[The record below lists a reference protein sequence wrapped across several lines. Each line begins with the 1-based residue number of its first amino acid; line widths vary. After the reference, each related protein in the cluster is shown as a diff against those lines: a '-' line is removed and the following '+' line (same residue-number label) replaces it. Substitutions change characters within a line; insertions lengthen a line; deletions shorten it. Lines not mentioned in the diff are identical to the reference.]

1 VKGLLTVEG
10 VVSDEPLIRQVA
22 TEKGETVNV
31 ASFTLRDDTGLA
43 KVTLWRE
50 QATAATRLRPGTRLR
65 IVGVSVR
72 PGFTGQLELST
83 LPFTKINTLDQSATG
98 RPAWEDIR
106 HVIALEPGLT
116 TWIKG
121 TVLDT
126 VGELSLA
133 AHCETC
139 DGDLKVTEHS
149 FMCDRCNIKK
159 SGEVVVTGRLKID
172 DGTGVVEVI
181 LTNQDLSELSS
192 TDPKPIAERIL
203 NEKRAEGHMSKEEL
217 AYLMGEEI
225 EVYGTAEQGAQGKL
239 GFDAKK
245 IIVVPKL

>member
-1 VKGLLTVEG
+1 LTVEG
-10 VVSDEPLIRQVA
+10 AVSDEPLIRQVA

-31 ASFTLRDDTGLA
+31 ASFTLRDDTGIA

-50 QATAATRLRPGTRLR
+50 QATAATKLRPGARLR

-72 PGFTGQLELST
+72 PGFTGQLELTT

-116 TWIKG
+116 TWVKG
-121 TVLDT
+121 MVLDT

-133 AHCETC
+133 VRCETC
-139 DGDLKVTEHS
+139 DGDLKVTENS
-149 FMCDRCNIKK
+149 FMCDRCNNKK
-159 SGEVVVTGRLKID
+159 SGKVVVTGRLKID
-172 DGTGVVEVI
+172 DGTGVLEVI
-181 LTNQDLSELSS
+181 LSSQDLTELAHP
-192 TDPKPIAERIL
+192 DPKPIVERML
-203 NEKRAEGHMSKEEL
+203 NEAKTVIRMNKEEVADL
-217 AYLMGEEI
+217 IGKEI

-239 GFDAKK
+239 GFNVKK
-245 IIVVPKL
+245 IMAVPTL